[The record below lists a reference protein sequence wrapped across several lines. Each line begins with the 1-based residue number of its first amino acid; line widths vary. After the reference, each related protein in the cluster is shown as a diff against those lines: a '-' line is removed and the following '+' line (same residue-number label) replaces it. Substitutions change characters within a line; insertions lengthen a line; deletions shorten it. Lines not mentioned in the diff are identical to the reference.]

1 MNKKTSNNVDF
12 TISCN
17 DSCTHYL
24 LHYFFTFSPLHCSE
38 LYLYLKGYLSNVI
51 TVCFLPSM
59 EYGLQETVM
68 EREQLLLNCNLL
80 FDTYFLTYLKVLS
93 SIVTF
98 NAVFGGQTHR
108 KGLREIGLLSS
119 LAASAA
125 AASSMHSDAF
135 SGWPLSNLRKQT
147 RSSFCT

>member
-1 MNKKTSNNVDF
+1 MKKKTSNNLDF
-12 TISCN
+12 NLSCN
-17 DSCTHYL
+17 DSSCTHYL
-24 LHYFFTFSPLHCSE
+24 LYYFFTFNPLFRV
-38 LYLYLKGYLSNVI
+38 YLYLKGYLSNVI
-51 TVCFLPSM
+51 TVSFFPNM

-108 KGLREIGLLSS
+108 EGLREIGLLSS
-119 LAASAA
+119 LAAS
-125 AASSMHSDAF
+125 SSMHSDAF